1 VLRPPRRLD
10 DLIPVLSKALFR
22 QRVLCG
28 ESCDV
33 FDIPAARTETL
44 PLEFQVL
51 IGYLDLKPL
60 AQEPDIMPILVV

>member
-1 VLRPPRRLD
+1 M
-10 DLIPVLSKALFR
+10 IPVLSEGLFGER
-22 QRVLCG
+22 FRCG

-33 FDIPAARTETL
+33 FDIPAARIETL
-44 PLEFQVL
+44 PSEFQVR